1 MPSYPLPF
9 ELALASLHLSV
20 YHKSILE
27 HRYSKIVREMKGRA
41 RRLAA
46 FFHVGRTIIT
56 VGSLI
61 VPALLSVQGPE
72 ATSPHTAT
80 IYWSTWV
87 ISLLVTMCNALIAMI
102 KLDKRY
108 YLVHTTLEL
117 LISEG
122 WQYLELTGKYSGFH
136 TPGVPPTHEN
146 QFVFFCHAVEKIR
159 MRQVEEEYYKLSE
172 LHGQGATAAA
182 HGGRVGAINAGT
194 GVGSAGTGPAPAPT
208 ANLDAGFNNLIPPTP
223 LQGELARLSPDILRA
238 VQRELSNIQVED
250 AVAAGAA
257 EPPPQQQPQNT
268 ENR

>member
-1 MPSYPLPF
+1 
-9 ELALASLHLSV
+9 
-20 YHKSILE
+20 
-27 HRYSKIVREMKGRA
+27 MKARA
-41 RRLAA
+41 CRIAA
-46 FFHVGRTIIT
+46 FFHVSRTIIT

-72 ATSPHTAT
+72 ATSPHVTT

-122 WQYLELTGKYSGFH
+122 WQFLELTAKYSGFH
-136 TPGVPPTHEN
+136 TPGIQPTHEN

-172 LHGQGATAAA
+172 LHAQGGAGANA
-182 HGGRVGAINAGT
+182 HSAGSRGGGAIGGNGAST
-194 GVGSAGTGPAPAPT
+194 SAGAATTSVPT
-208 ANLDAGFNNLIPPTP
+208 LDAGFNNLIPPTP
-223 LQGELARLSPDILRA
+223 LHGELTRLPPEILRT
-238 VQRELSNIQVED
+238 VQRELSRIQIED
-250 AVAAGAA
+250 AVAGAGVA
-257 EPPPQQQPQNT
+257 QQQQQTENAETT
-268 ENR
+268 ENRAS

>member
-1 MPSYPLPF
+1 
-9 ELALASLHLSV
+9 
-20 YHKSILE
+20 
-27 HRYSKIVREMKGRA
+27 MKARA
-41 RRLAA
+41 YRLAA
-46 FFHVGRTIIT
+46 CFHVARTIIT

-61 VPALLSVQGPE
+61 VPALLSVQGPD

-122 WQYLELTGKYSGFH
+122 WQFLELTAKYSGFH
-136 TPGVPPTHEN
+136 TPGVPPSHEN
-146 QFVFFCHAVEKIR
+146 QFIFFCHAVEKIR

-172 LHGQGATAAA
+172 IHGQGATAAA
-182 HGGRVGAINAGT
+182 HSGRIAAGNAGTGGSAST
-194 GVGSAGTGPAPAPT
+194 GVGSAAVPT

-223 LQGELARLSPDILRA
+223 LHGDLARLSPDILRA
-238 VQRELSNIQVED
+238 VQRELSRIQIED
-250 AVAAGAA
+250 AAVAAAQ
-257 EPPPQQQPQNT
+257 PPPTQQSQNT
-268 ENR
+268 ENRQL